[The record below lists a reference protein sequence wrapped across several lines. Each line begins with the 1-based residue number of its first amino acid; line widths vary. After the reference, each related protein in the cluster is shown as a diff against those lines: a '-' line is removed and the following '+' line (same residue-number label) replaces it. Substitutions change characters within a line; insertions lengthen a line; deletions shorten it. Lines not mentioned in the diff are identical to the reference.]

1 MRLRDL
7 ERTRKEELDGTYKES
22 EGRTS
27 LVLQQNRDIQ
37 ILTERA
43 MKLEATVKERTQ
55 WALRLDTE
63 LEERTAWALQLE
75 RELRALQQD
84 CELRARQPNLPRA
97 LIRIAA
103 AMKRIGRGSR

>member
-1 MRLRDL
+1 MRLSDL
-7 ERTRKEELDGTYKES
+7 ERSRKEELEGPYKES

-37 ILTERA
+37 TLMERA
-43 MKLEATVKERTQ
+43 TKLEATVQERTQ

-84 CELRARQPNLPRA
+84 CELRARQPILRRV
-97 LIRIAA
+97 LIRMVAA
-103 AMKRIGRGSR
+103 IKRIGRGSR